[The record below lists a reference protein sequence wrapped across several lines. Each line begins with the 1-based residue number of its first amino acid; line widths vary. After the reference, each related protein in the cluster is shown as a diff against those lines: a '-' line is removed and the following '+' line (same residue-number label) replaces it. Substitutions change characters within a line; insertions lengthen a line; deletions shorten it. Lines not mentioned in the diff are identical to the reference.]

1 MKYLVTG
8 ATGAF
13 GGLALDKLNTLV
25 PVSDIHILARSE
37 EKAAPLAEAGYTV
50 HIGDYLDKAS
60 LKAAFTGIDR
70 LLLVSSAPG
79 TRQEEHQNAIDAA
92 KEAGVS
98 FITYTSFANAD
109 RSSADLATDHRYTEK
124 AIKASGIPFTIL
136 RNNWYLE
143 NELPLVGAALNS
155 GKLLYT
161 AENGKAGW
169 ALRREYAEAAAIVL
183 AGEKTFP
190 EILELSGK
198 PVDYATL
205 TKALAEATGKEIAP
219 LETNDEAFVKN
230 LTDNQL
236 PEPVAGFFL
245 AIQGDIKNGVLD
257 VQSDDFEKVLGK
269 PLTPLVDA
277 FKELLQ

>member
-8 ATGAF
+8 ATGGF
-13 GGLALDKLNTLV
+13 GGAALEKLKTLV
-25 PVSDIHILARSE
+25 AVSDIHVLARSE

-50 HIGDYLDKAS
+50 HIGDYLNKES
-60 LKAAFTGIDR
+60 LKSALTGIDR
-70 LLLVSSAPG
+70 LLFVSSAPG
-79 TRQEEHQNAIDAA
+79 TRQEEHQNVLDAA

-98 FITYTSFANAD
+98 FITYTSFPHAD
-109 RSSADLATDHRYTEK
+109 QSSAELSADHRYTED
-124 AIKASGIPFTIL
+124 AIKATGIPSTIL

-161 AENGKAGW
+161 AEDGKAGW

-183 AGEKTFP
+183 AGKKEFP
-190 EILELSGK
+190 EILELSGQ
-198 PVDYATL
+198 PVNYETL
-205 TKALAEATGKEIAP
+205 TTALSEAIGKEITAKSV
-219 LETNDEAFVKN
+219 NDEDFIKN

-236 PEPVAGFFL
+236 PEPVAQFFL
-245 AIQGDIKNGVLD
+245 TIQHDIKNGVLD
-257 VQSDDFEKVLGK
+257 VQSDDLETVLGK

-277 FKELLQ
+277 FKELL